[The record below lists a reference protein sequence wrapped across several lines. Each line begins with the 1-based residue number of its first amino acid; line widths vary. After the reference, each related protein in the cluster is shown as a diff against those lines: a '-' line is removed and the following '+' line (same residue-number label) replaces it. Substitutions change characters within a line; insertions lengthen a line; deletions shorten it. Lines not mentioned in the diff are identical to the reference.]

1 MEYYA
6 RIEQARG
13 PHPSPRILNA
23 LAGAL
28 RLTPAERIH
37 LFRLAGASP
46 APPPGPCQSARV
58 LRHLL
63 RRAGS
68 AAEQLAERGDL
79 AMQAGAGHGV
89 G

>member
-1 MEYYA
+1 MLSRA
-6 RIEQARG
+6 RSG
-13 PHPSPRILNA
+13 SPRPSGSTCSGWRVRA
-23 LAGAL
+23 RRRRPG
-28 RLTPAERIH
+28 RPAK
-37 LFRLAGASP
+37 
-46 APPPGPCQSARV
+46 SARV